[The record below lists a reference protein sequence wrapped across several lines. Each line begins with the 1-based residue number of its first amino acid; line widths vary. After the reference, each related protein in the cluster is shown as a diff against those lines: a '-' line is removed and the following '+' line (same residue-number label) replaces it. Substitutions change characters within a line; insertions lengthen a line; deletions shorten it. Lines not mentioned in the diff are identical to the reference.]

1 MEGFKH
7 YIASNGQAEID
18 PKQLDAIIERYGWF
32 TAARAARACRSGEV
46 DSVLNIALVG
56 RVSPP
61 MILPKVDI
69 DRLLSLSQEQIIDKF
84 LHLDNY
90 RIVAD
95 ESAESDSD
103 NDILTE
109 AEFDDDDDL
118 VSEEL
123 AEVYLSQGLKSEAIA
138 IYRKLSLLNPKKSI
152 YFAELIEQ
160 IEKQ

>member
-1 MEGFKH
+1 MERFKQ
-7 YIASNGQAEID
+7 YIASNGECATDREV
-18 PKQLDAIIERYGWF
+18 LESVVGRYGWF
-32 TAARAARACRSGEV
+32 TAARAARASESKKN
-46 DSVLNIALVG
+46 DTILNLSTSTRLIPRLAYRNIDL
-56 RVSPP
+56 
-61 MILPKVDI
+61 

-95 ESAESDSD
+95 ENEACNLDDE
-103 NDILTE
+103 IMTE
-109 AEFDDDDDL
+109 ADFSDEDDL

-152 YFAELIEQ
+152 YFAKLIEQ